1 MIIKQTT
8 LDLNGPEL
16 SFTVQPQSQTVN
28 SGDSV
33 VFTGNAVASFPT
45 QDPINPATNT
55 GTIVYQWYV
64 QGDGAPAGGQLSDGL
79 ISSLGATFT
88 GSSSPILTVSNV
100 TNPTSNGLSFYLEA
114 DYVSTAYADPQNS
127 PVTVGTARSTGNA
140 INDPHA
146 SNLATLTV
154 NPTIS
159 VTSHPS
165 NQEVAEGLSA
175 TFTASATASDGSE
188 VGVQWQLNGVD
199 LTDSSTVAGSTSN
212 TLTIALP
219 SASTN
224 DIRAKF
230 THPTASNSPIF
241 SNSATFAVVLARAMV
256 NYEFFGSGQRRFGS
270 FNLADQ
276 PNDTY
281 TFYSDKNLGSNSTV
295 LYVPEKD
302 VEVEIEVAGAAGD
315 DSGSRTGGHGGVT
328 TIRYTLQQNREY
340 VLKIGHANGYGLG
353 PKGGTPNGGGATFF
367 HHGGIVIT
375 VGGGGGGA
383 SSGGNG
389 GDGGGAGQAGQSGT
403 GSGAG
408 SAGSAVS
415 NGTMPGT
422 GGSFANGTVGG
433 QLESCTLG
441 KYWAQQGVS
450 PCSFMGFGYLINA
463 IGNVVSGT
471 TNTIIRGFKEGIA
484 YRNNGGKGSYGGG
497 GAGARG
503 GNASTSNGGGG
514 GGSGYWNGEG
524 TFVSAIRGGNTSIV
538 GYVKI
543 TALST
548 ETITQNITDTQGTLN
563 VSSPFTITRYISP
576 GLSGTEGHPI
586 GSILYTVNISGY
598 IDPELSASVIDNSL
612 RASGLTDSNNSIA
625 VSAGYPKKISAN
637 TYEVAFDMDSSQTA
651 GQRQATFVRSFNLT
665 MTAKVA

>member
-1 MIIKQTT
+1 M
-8 LDLNGPEL
+8 L
-16 SFTVQPQSQTVN
+16 
-28 SGDSV
+28 
-33 VFTGNAVASFPT
+33 
-45 QDPINPATNT
+45 
-55 GTIVYQWYV
+55 
-64 QGDGAPAGGQLSDGL
+64 L
-79 ISSLGATFT
+79 ILH
-88 GSSSPILTVSNV
+88 P
-100 TNPTSNGLSFYLEA
+100 NGLSFYLKA
-114 DYVSTAYADPQNS
+114 DYVSTAYADPHIS

-212 TLTIALP
+212 TLTIALS
-219 SASTN
+219 SASIN

-340 VLKIGHANGYGLG
+340 VLKIGHADGYGLG

-422 GGSFANGTVGG
+422 GGSFANGTVWW
-433 QLESCTLG
+433 S
-441 KYWAQQGVS
+441 
-450 PCSFMGFGYLINA
+450 
-463 IGNVVSGT
+463 
-471 TNTIIRGFKEGIA
+471 IR
-484 YRNNGGKGSYGGG
+484 
-497 GAGARG
+497 
-503 GNASTSNGGGG
+503 
-514 GGSGYWNGEG
+514 
-524 TFVSAIRGGNTSIV
+524 
-538 GYVKI
+538 
-543 TALST
+543 
-548 ETITQNITDTQGTLN
+548 
-563 VSSPFTITRYISP
+563 
-576 GLSGTEGHPI
+576 
-586 GSILYTVNISGY
+586 ILYF
-598 IDPELSASVIDNSL
+598 
-612 RASGLTDSNNSIA
+612 R
-625 VSAGYPKKISAN
+625 
-637 TYEVAFDMDSSQTA
+637 
-651 GQRQATFVRSFNLT
+651 
-665 MTAKVA
+665 